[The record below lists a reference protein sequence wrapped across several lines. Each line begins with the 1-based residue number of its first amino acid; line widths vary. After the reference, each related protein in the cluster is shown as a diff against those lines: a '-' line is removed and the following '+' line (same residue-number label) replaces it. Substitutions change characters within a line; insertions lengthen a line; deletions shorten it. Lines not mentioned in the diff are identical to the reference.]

1 MICVFSAQLP
11 IKLINLK
18 CIIEAL
24 MQRPISVRGLIPYFF
39 VRKRDVVLLYN
50 LILLITNMRPEV
62 VVAEKTELNE
72 N

>member
-1 MICVFSAQLP
+1 
-11 IKLINLK
+11 
-18 CIIEAL
+18 

-72 N
+72 NW

>member
-1 MICVFSAQLP
+1 MYLVCCPSTGFYVERRSLTRWGIQKSAADTSFSQ
-11 IKLINLK
+11 
-18 CIIEAL
+18 
-24 MQRPISVRGLIPYFF
+24 M
-39 VRKRDVVLLYN
+39 YN